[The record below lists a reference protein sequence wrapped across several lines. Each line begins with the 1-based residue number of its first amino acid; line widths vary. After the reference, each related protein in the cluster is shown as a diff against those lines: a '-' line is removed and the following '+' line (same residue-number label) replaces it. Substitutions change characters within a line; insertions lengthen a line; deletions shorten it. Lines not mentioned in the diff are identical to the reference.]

1 MNCIVNLAAVAS
13 GDIGISYCQE
23 VSTAGFYSAIS
34 LREDT
39 GWGLKQLGEEK
50 YGYKRK
56 NVYRP
61 PKERRQPIRI
71 SKKTGTTRQT
81 INSYIHG
88 RHQMR
93 LEAIVL
99 IASALHVSV
108 DYLLGLNEKEEV
120 ASQQYLD
127 VWALS
132 KNLKEILNN
141 RELGKEK
148 FAKEIKITTSTLYQI
163 LKGNRLPSIDT
174 FCRIVRVL
182 NVSADTLLN
191 KAEGGIAA

>member
-1 MNCIVNLAAVAS
+1 M
-13 GDIGISYCQE
+13 
-23 VSTAGFYSAIS
+23 
-34 LREDT
+34 DT
-39 GWGLKQLGEEK
+39 
-50 YGYKRK
+50 
-56 NVYRP
+56 
-61 PKERRQPIRI
+61 KERMYIVLQKRDVSQ
-71 SKKTGTTRQT
+71 SELAKKTGTTRQT

-108 DYLLGLNEKEEV
+108 DYLLGLNKKEEV
-120 ASQQYLD
+120 VSQQYLD
-127 VWALS
+127 AWALS
-132 KNLKEILNN
+132 KNLKEALNN

-148 FAKEIKITTSTLYQI
+148 FAKEIKIAASTLYQI
-163 LKGNRLPSIDT
+163 LKGDRLPSINT
-174 FCRIVRVL
+174 FCAIVRVL

>member
-1 MNCIVNLAAVAS
+1 M
-13 GDIGISYCQE
+13 
-23 VSTAGFYSAIS
+23 
-34 LREDT
+34 DT
-39 GWGLKQLGEEK
+39 
-50 YGYKRK
+50 
-56 NVYRP
+56 
-61 PKERRQPIRI
+61 KERMYIVLQKRDVSQ
-71 SKKTGTTRQT
+71 SELAKKTGTTRQT

-108 DYLLGLNEKEEV
+108 DYLLGLNEKEE
-120 ASQQYLD
+120 A
-127 VWALS
+127 
-132 KNLKEILNN
+132 LNN

-148 FAKEIKITTSTLYQI
+148 FAKEIKIAASTLYQI
-163 LKGNRLPSIDT
+163 LKGDRLPSINT
-174 FCRIVRVL
+174 FCAIVRVL

>member
-1 MNCIVNLAAVAS
+1 M
-13 GDIGISYCQE
+13 DI
-23 VSTAGFYSAIS
+23 
-34 LREDT
+34 
-39 GWGLKQLGEEK
+39 
-50 YGYKRK
+50 
-56 NVYRP
+56 
-61 PKERRQPIRI
+61 KERMYTVIQKRGIRQSELAKI
-71 SKKTGTTRQT
+71 TGTTRQT

-108 DYLLGLNEKEEV
+108 DYLLGLNKKEEV

-141 RELGKEK
+141 REQSKEK
-148 FAKEIKITTSTLYQI
+148 FAKEIK
-163 LKGNRLPSIDT
+163 KGDRLPSIDT
-174 FCRIVRVL
+174 FCRIVRVS

-191 KAEGGIAA
+191 KDKGGIAA

>member
-1 MNCIVNLAAVAS
+1 M
-13 GDIGISYCQE
+13 
-23 VSTAGFYSAIS
+23 
-34 LREDT
+34 DT
-39 GWGLKQLGEEK
+39 
-50 YGYKRK
+50 
-56 NVYRP
+56 
-61 PKERRQPIRI
+61 KERMYIVLQKRDVSQ
-71 SKKTGTTRQT
+71 SELAKKTGTTRQT

-99 IASALHVSV
+99 IASALHVS
-108 DYLLGLNEKEEV
+108 GLNEKEEV

-132 KNLKEILNN
+132 KNLKEALNN

-148 FAKEIKITTSTLYQI
+148 FAKETKIAISTLYQI
-163 LKGNRLPSIDT
+163 LKGDRLPSIDT
-174 FCRIVRVL
+174 FCAIARVL

-191 KAEGGIAA
+191 KDKGGIAA

>member
-1 MNCIVNLAAVAS
+1 M
-13 GDIGISYCQE
+13 
-23 VSTAGFYSAIS
+23 
-34 LREDT
+34 DT
-39 GWGLKQLGEEK
+39 
-50 YGYKRK
+50 
-56 NVYRP
+56 
-61 PKERRQPIRI
+61 KERMYIVLQKRDVSQ
-71 SKKTGTTRQT
+71 SELAKKTGTTRQT

-127 VWALS
+127 AWALS
-132 KNLKEILNN
+132 KNLKEALNN

-148 FAKEIKITTSTLYQI
+148 FAKEIKIAASTLYQI

-182 NVSADTLLN
+182 FVSADTLLY

>member
-1 MNCIVNLAAVAS
+1 M
-13 GDIGISYCQE
+13 DI
-23 VSTAGFYSAIS
+23 
-34 LREDT
+34 
-39 GWGLKQLGEEK
+39 
-50 YGYKRK
+50 
-56 NVYRP
+56 
-61 PKERRQPIRI
+61 KERMYTVIQKRGIRQSELAKI
-71 SKKTGTTRQT
+71 TGTTRQT

-174 FCRIVRVL
+174 FCAIARVL

-191 KAEGGIAA
+191 KDKGGIAA

>member
-1 MNCIVNLAAVAS
+1 M
-13 GDIGISYCQE
+13 DI
-23 VSTAGFYSAIS
+23 
-34 LREDT
+34 
-39 GWGLKQLGEEK
+39 
-50 YGYKRK
+50 
-56 NVYRP
+56 
-61 PKERRQPIRI
+61 KERMYTVIQKRGIRQSELAKI
-71 SKKTGTTRQT
+71 TGTTRQT

-141 RELGKEK
+141 REQSKEK
-148 FAKEIKITTSTLYQI
+148 ICQRNKNSDINTISDLKRRSSTKY
-163 LKGNRLPSIDT
+163 
-174 FCRIVRVL
+174 
-182 NVSADTLLN
+182 
-191 KAEGGIAA
+191 

>member
-1 MNCIVNLAAVAS
+1 M
-13 GDIGISYCQE
+13 
-23 VSTAGFYSAIS
+23 
-34 LREDT
+34 DT
-39 GWGLKQLGEEK
+39 
-50 YGYKRK
+50 
-56 NVYRP
+56 
-61 PKERRQPIRI
+61 KERMYIVLQKRDVSQ
-71 SKKTGTTRQT
+71 SELAKKTGTTRQT

-127 VWALS
+127 AWALS
-132 KNLKEILNN
+132 KNLKEALNN
-141 RELGKEK
+141 RELGKE
-148 FAKEIKITTSTLYQI
+148 IKIAASTLYQI
-163 LKGNRLPSIDT
+163 LKGDRLPSINT
-174 FCRIVRVL
+174 FCAIVRVL

>member
-1 MNCIVNLAAVAS
+1 M
-13 GDIGISYCQE
+13 
-23 VSTAGFYSAIS
+23 
-34 LREDT
+34 DT
-39 GWGLKQLGEEK
+39 
-50 YGYKRK
+50 
-56 NVYRP
+56 
-61 PKERRQPIRI
+61 KERMYTVIQKRGIRQSELAKI
-71 SKKTGTTRQT
+71 TGTTRQT

-108 DYLLGLNEKEEV
+108 DYLLGLNKKEEV

-132 KNLKEILNN
+132 KNLKEALNN

-148 FAKEIKITTSTLYQI
+148 FAKETKIAISTLYQI
-163 LKGNRLPSIDT
+163 LKGDRLPSIDT
-174 FCRIVRVL
+174 FCAIARVL

-191 KAEGGIAA
+191 KDKGGIAA